1 MPTQNATLPAAAAAY
16 PGASPASYVN
26 IAAYKF
32 ITLDNLEQMRPLY
45 QAVCAEQRL
54 KGTILLTPEGIN
66 MFLSGLRDD
75 IDGYLAW
82 VRSDARL
89 ADLEVKESL
98 SAEQSHKRMLVK
110 IKQEII
116 TMRMPLIK
124 PELGRAPSVDAVTLK
139 RWLDQGHDDGG
150 KPVVMMETRN
160 AFEVDVGTFNNTLDY
175 RIDKFTE
182 FPAVAAA
189 HKDEL
194 QDKTVV
200 TFCTGGIRCEKAA
213 IHMKEIGYD
222 SVYQLDGGI
231 LKYFEEV
238 GGAHYSGDCFVFDYR
253 TALNPQLQPTET
265 VQCFVCRAVVTP
277 RQQLAPEYVYEVSCP
292 HCHGKKTA

>member
-1 MPTQNATLPAAAAAY
+1 MSTTSIAAAVPVA
-16 PGASPASYVN
+16 PPVASYVN

-32 ITLDNLEQMRPLY
+32 ITLDNLEEMRPLY

-66 MFLSGLRDD
+66 MFLSGLREN
-75 IDGYLAW
+75 IDAYLAW

-124 PELGRAPSVDAVTLK
+124 PELGRAPSVDAHTLK

-238 GGAHYSGDCFVFDYR
+238 GGAHYNGDCFVFDYR

-292 HCHGKKTA
+292 HCYGKKTA

>member
-1 MPTQNATLPAAAAAY
+1 MSTTSIAAAVPVA
-16 PGASPASYVN
+16 PPVASYVN

-32 ITLDNLEQMRPLY
+32 ITLDNLEEMRPLY

-66 MFLSGLRDD
+66 MFLSGLREN
-75 IDGYLAW
+75 IDAYLAW

-124 PELGRAPSVDAVTLK
+124 PELGRAPSVDAHTLK

-238 GGAHYSGDCFVFDYR
+238 GGAHYNGDCFVFDYR

-292 HCHGKKTA
+292 HCYGKQSS